1 MAWYEV
7 KYACGHT
14 GQVQLYGKTDSREWR
29 LHQME
34 HEDCPECCKKAR
46 EEADR
51 KAAEE
56 NAADGLP
63 ALTGTEKQVLWAE
76 KIRHDILDGI
86 DKAIKDSEEEFKQE
100 QAAGTVDEN
109 DRSPEAIE
117 AAKKAYFEMQ
127 QESSARWWID
137 HRSLNH
143 FEELTKKYFENPEE
157 KSPEII
163 EPEESTHEGV
173 ADVTVTPTH
182 VETIFDINEDFRKV
196 VKSMGYTWSGVAWIH
211 GKTIGVHSLDDLA
224 ADTVNQLVKAGF
236 RVKVSPEVADMVKTG
251 HFTASNQ
258 RRVYLKDRRFEFCFE
273 QDEALL
279 KVAKSLPRSNDWEKE
294 GFYWVT
300 TPVWYAEAAYD
311 FADTYGFSI
320 GPKAAA
326 KMEEVIQAHK
336 EKIKPKEADVIPADA
351 IYHHDETEVIPD
363 LVDED

>member
-14 GQVQLYGKTDSREWR
+14 GRVQLYGKTDSREWR
-29 LHQME
+29 LRQME
-34 HEDCPECCKKAR
+34 KEDCPECWKKHR

-51 KAAEE
+51 KAAEK

-63 ALTGTEKQVLWAE
+63 SLTGTEKQVLWAE
-76 KIRHDILDGI
+76 KIRHDIFEGI
-86 DKAIKDSEEEFKQE
+86 EKAIKDSEEEFEQE

-109 DRSPEAIE
+109 DRSSKAIE

-137 HRSLNH
+137 HRGLGY
-143 FEELTKKYFENPEE
+143 FQELTRKYFENPQE
-157 KSPEII
+157 KSPEIL
-163 EPEESTHEGV
+163 EPEEAIHEGV
-173 ADVTVTPTH
+173 ADVAVTPTH
-182 VETIFDINEDFRKV
+182 VETIYDINEDFRKE

-211 GKTIGVHSLDDLA
+211 GKTVGVNSLDDLA
-224 ADTVNQLVKAGF
+224 ADTVNRLVKTGF
-236 RVKVSPEVADMVKTG
+236 RVKASHEIADMVKSG
-251 HFTASNQ
+251 RFTAANNRKVLLNERS
-258 RRVYLKDRRFEFCFE
+258 FEFYFE

-279 KVAKSLPRSNDWEKE
+279 KVAKSLPRSKDWKKD
-294 GFYWVT
+294 GFFQVT
-300 TPVWYAEAAYD
+300 TPVWYAEEAYD
-311 FADTYGFSI
+311 FADTYGFSV

-351 IYHHDETEVIPD
+351 IYRHDETEVIPD